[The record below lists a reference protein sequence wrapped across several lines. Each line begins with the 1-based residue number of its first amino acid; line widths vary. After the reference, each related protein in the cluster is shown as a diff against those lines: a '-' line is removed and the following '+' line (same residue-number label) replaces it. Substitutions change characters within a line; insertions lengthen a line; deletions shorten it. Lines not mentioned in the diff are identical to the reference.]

1 MITTI
6 EQYNNNGVLPAMPQ
20 STIEVYFDGLCQPY
34 NPGGTACFA
43 FIVKNEEGNTI
54 HSEYGLA
61 AHNSTNNVAEYTGII
76 KALEWL
82 IANNYQNESL
92 IIKGDSQLVIQQIK
106 REFKVN
112 APNIIP
118 LYHDAM
124 SLISKFKHIQFEL
137 IPREQ
142 NKEAD
147 RLSNLAYQEQR
158 LGV

>member
-1 MITTI
+1 MMFQQRLFDNSDSSESQI
-6 EQYNNNGVLPAMPQ
+6 Q
-20 STIEVYFDGLCQPY
+20 VYFDGLCQPC

-43 FIVKNEEGNTI
+43 FIVNNKEESTI

-61 AHNSTNNVAEYTGII
+61 AYDSTNNVAEYTGTI

-82 IANNYQNESL
+82 LKNNLTNENIIAR
-92 IIKGDSQLVIQQIK
+92 GDSRLVINQIK
-106 REFKVN
+106 RHFKVK

-118 LYHDAM
+118 LYYEAK
-124 SLISKFKHIQFEL
+124 SLISKFKYIQFEW
-137 IPREQ
+137 IPRDD

-147 RLSNLAYQEQR
+147 RLSNLAYQKHR